1 MQINLENSEMIL
13 HDYMPLILATVN
25 RFSSYEKEESMDE
38 ARMILIES
46 ITSFD
51 DRKGSFGNY
60 LKNMLNY
67 HFLNK
72 SRKKRARSLYDLD
85 SRGEELIQNL
95 ADTKDFEE
103 EIFHEESI
111 ASLDT
116 YLNLLGKKDRRLVE
130 MKYLEGMTNTEIG
143 KLVNRSPK
151 TIANRI
157 AISLATMRKYYL
169 ECN

>member
-13 HDYMPLILATVN
+13 HDYMPLILATVS

-60 LKNMLNY
+60 LKNRLNY

-72 SRKKRARSLYDLD
+72 GREKRTTSLYELD
-85 SRGEELIQNL
+85 SKGVELIENV
-95 ADTKDFEE
+95 ADPRDFEE
-103 EIFHEESI
+103 EIFHEEIIS
-111 ASLDT
+111 SLDT
-116 YLNLLGKKDRRLVE
+116 YLNLLRKKDRRLVE
-130 MKYLEGMTNTEIG
+130 MKYLEGMTNREIG

-157 AISLATMRKYYL
+157 AISLANMRKA
-169 ECN
+169 CN

>member
-1 MQINLENSEMIL
+1 MKINLENSEMIL

-25 RFSSYEKEESMDE
+25 RFSSYEKEESIDE

-60 LKNMLNY
+60 LKNRLNY

-72 SRKKRARSLYDLD
+72 GREKRTTSLYELD
-85 SRGEELIQNL
+85 SKGVELIENV
-95 ADTKDFEE
+95 ADPRDFEE
-103 EIFHEESI
+103 EIFHEERF
-111 ASLDT
+111 ANLDT
-116 YLNLLGKKDRRLVE
+116 YLGLLAKKDRRLVE
-130 MKYLEGMTNTEIG
+130 MKYLEKMTNRQIG
-143 KLVNRSPK
+143 QILNRSPK

-157 AISLATMRKYYL
+157 SMSLATMRKAIS
-169 ECN
+169 

>member
-1 MQINLENSEMIL
+1 MKINLENSEMIL
-13 HDYMPLILATVN
+13 HDYMPLILATVS

-60 LKNMLNY
+60 LKNRLNY

-72 SRKKRARSLYDLD
+72 GREKRTTSLYELD
-85 SRGEELIQNL
+85 SKGVELIENV
-95 ADTKDFEE
+95 ADPRDFEE
-103 EIFHEESI
+103 EIFQEESI
-111 ASLDT
+111 ANLDT
-116 YLNLLGKKDRRLVE
+116 YLGLLAKKDRKLVE
-130 MKYLEGMTNTEIG
+130 MKYLEKMTNRQIG
-143 KLVNRSPK
+143 QILNRSPK

-157 AISLATMRKYYL
+157 AMSLATMRKA
-169 ECN
+169 CN

>member
-1 MQINLENSEMIL
+1 MKINLENSEMIL
-13 HDYMPLILATVN
+13 HDYMPLILATVS

-60 LKNMLNY
+60 LKNRLNY

-72 SRKKRARSLYDLD
+72 GREKRTTSLYELD
-85 SRGEELIQNL
+85 SKGVELIENV
-95 ADTKDFEE
+95 ADPRDFEE
-103 EIFHEESI
+103 EIFQEESI
-111 ASLDT
+111 ANLDT
-116 YLNLLGKKDRRLVE
+116 YLGLLAKKDRKLVE
-130 MKYLEGMTNTEIG
+130 MKYLEKMTNRQIG
-143 KLVNRSPK
+143 QILNRSPK

-157 AISLATMRKYYL
+157 AMSLAIMRKA
-169 ECN
+169 CN

>member
-1 MQINLENSEMIL
+1 MIL

-46 ITSFD
+46 IASFD
-51 DRKGSFGNY
+51 DRKGTFGNY

-72 SRKKRARSLYDLD
+72 SRKKGARSLYDLD

-103 EIFHEESI
+103 EIFHEESL

-157 AISLATMRKYYL
+157 AMSLATMRKYYL

>member
-1 MQINLENSEMIL
+1 MKINLENSEMIL
-13 HDYMPLILATVN
+13 HDYMPLILATVS
-25 RFSSYEKEESMDE
+25 RFSSYEKEESIDE

-51 DRKGSFGNY
+51 DRKGSFGNH
-60 LKNMLNY
+60 LKNRLNY

-72 SRKKRARSLYDLD
+72 GREKRTTSLYELD
-85 SRGEELIQNL
+85 SKGVELIENV
-95 ADTKDFEE
+95 ADPRDFEE
-103 EIFHEESI
+103 EIFYEESL

-116 YLNLLGKKDRRLVE
+116 YLGLLAKKDRRLVE
-130 MKYLEGMTNTEIG
+130 MKYLEGMTNREIG

-157 AISLATMRKYYL
+157 SISLSTMRKA
-169 ECN
+169 CN

>member
-1 MQINLENSEMIL
+1 MIL
-13 HDYMPLILATVN
+13 HDYMPLILATVS

-60 LKNMLNY
+60 LKNRLNY

-72 SRKKRARSLYDLD
+72 GREKRTTSLYELD
-85 SRGEELIQNL
+85 SKGVELIENV
-95 ADTKDFEE
+95 ADPRDFEE
-103 EIFHEESI
+103 EIFQEESI
-111 ASLDT
+111 ANLDT
-116 YLNLLGKKDRRLVE
+116 YLGLLAKKDRKLVE
-130 MKYLEGMTNTEIG
+130 MKYLEKMTNRQIG
-143 KLVNRSPK
+143 QILNRSPK

-157 AISLATMRKYYL
+157 AMSLAIMRKA
-169 ECN
+169 CN

>member
-1 MQINLENSEMIL
+1 MKINLENSEMIL
-13 HDYMPLILATVN
+13 HDYMPLILATVS

-60 LKNMLNY
+60 LKNRLNY

-72 SRKKRARSLYDLD
+72 GREKRTTSLYELD
-85 SRGEELIQNL
+85 SKGVELIENV
-95 ADTKDFEE
+95 ADPRDFEE
-103 EIFHEESI
+103 EIFQEESI
-111 ASLDT
+111 ANLDT
-116 YLNLLGKKDRRLVE
+116 YLGLLAKKDRKLVE
-130 MKYLEGMTNTEIG
+130 MKYLEKMTNRQIG
-143 KLVNRSPK
+143 QILNRSPK

-157 AISLATMRKYYL
+157 AISLATMRKAIS
-169 ECN
+169 

>member
-1 MQINLENSEMIL
+1 MIL

-51 DRKGSFGNY
+51 DRKGSFGNH
-60 LKNMLNY
+60 LKNRLNY

-72 SRKKRARSLYDLD
+72 GREKRTTSLYELD
-85 SRGEELIQNL
+85 SKGVELIENV
-95 ADTKDFEE
+95 AYPRDFEE

-111 ASLDT
+111 AHLDT
-116 YLNLLGKKDRRLVE
+116 YLGLLAKKDRRLVE
-130 MKYLEGMTNTEIG
+130 MKYLEKMTNRQIG
-143 KLVNRSPK
+143 QILNRSPK

-157 AISLATMRKYYL
+157 AMSLATMRKA
-169 ECN
+169 CN